1 LIASKLV
8 NADTR
13 STTMEDTNMNGTGT
27 RKADEQQR
35 YRSRKI
41 VLDCDLYCLHSMR
54 ESDGDPDCDHDFEV
68 EPNVQQ
74 ASFAIWNCTVCGR
87 AFRFDVWN

>member
-1 LIASKLV
+1 
-8 NADTR
+8 
-13 STTMEDTNMNGTGT
+13 MNGTGT
-27 RKADEQQR
+27 RKADEQQRYRSRKKADEQQR

-74 ASFAIWNCTVCGR
+74 ATFAIWNCTVCGR

>member
-1 LIASKLV
+1 MKW
-8 NADTR
+8 NA
-13 STTMEDTNMNGTGT
+13 
-27 RKADEQQR
+27 KARAHAHAMGEQ
-35 YRSRKI
+35 
-41 VLDCDLYCLHSMR
+41 LPMR

-68 EPNVQQ
+68 GPNVQQ